1 MKRLSRR
8 DIEELGAASVK
19 LSQAAATIRAT
30 KANYVPAVIQLLSE
44 ANDTIVGIRDRALA
58 TVKRIVEAAEDR
70 IDQEARAAAA
80 PSSSV
85 PAGWPGADREP
96 TE

>member
-8 DIEELGAASVK
+8 DVEELGAASVK
-19 LSQAAATIRAT
+19 LAKAAATIRAT

-58 TVKRIVEAAEDR
+58 TVQRIVQAAEDR
-70 IDQEARAAAA
+70 LDQEAREQGAVA
-80 PSSSV
+80 PSM
-85 PAGWPGADREP
+85 PAGWPG
-96 TE
+96 TEGKPEE